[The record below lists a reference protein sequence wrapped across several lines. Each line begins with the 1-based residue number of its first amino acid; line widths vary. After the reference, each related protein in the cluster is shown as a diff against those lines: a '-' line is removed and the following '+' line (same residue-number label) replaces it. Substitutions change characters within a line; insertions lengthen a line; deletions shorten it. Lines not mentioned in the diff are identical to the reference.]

1 MSPLTH
7 PTALP
12 RATHGSPDRPLR
24 IGDIEIPCYVLDRLD
39 DHGQPMR
46 VIVQQGMLGAL
57 QIAQANRERLR
68 RFVEGNRIKPFISE
82 ELFKRISNPIR
93 FRPTRGR
100 IEAYGYEATVLA
112 DLCDAVLEAWMKGML
127 EKRQEHIAL
136 RASVLIR
143 GFAKVGI
150 IALVD
155 EATGYQADRDR
166 NELHKILAA
175 YISPDLMTWT
185 QRFPEVFYQE
195 MFRLQGW
202 DISQRKGGR
211 APMKAGELTA
221 QIVYEKL
228 PHGVLTE
235 LRRRNPVV
243 DPEKHRRR
251 NKHHQ
256 YLSPDIGHDHLEKHI
271 IKVVTLMQAS
281 DTWRDFLRSLHRVI
295 PTPEPLGPLFE
306 RGVN

>member
-1 MSPLTH
+1 MSPSDDH
-7 PTALP
+7 TALP

-24 IGDIEIPCYVLDRLD
+24 IGEIEIPCYVLDDQR
-39 DHGQPMR
+39 R
-46 VIVQQGMLGAL
+46 VIVNSGMLGAL
-57 QIAQANRERLR
+57 VMSRGSSRTSRGDRLV
-68 RFVEGNRIKPFISE
+68 RFIHGKRINPFISQS
-82 ELFKRISNPIR
+82 LQDVISEPIR
-93 FRPTRGR
+93 FSTRRGL
-100 IEAYGYEATVLA
+100 ANGYEATVLV
-112 DLCDAVLEAWMKGML
+112 DLCDAIFEAHKRGALEN
-127 EKRQEHIAL
+127 RQLHIAE
-136 RASVLIR
+136 RAEILLR

-175 YISPDLMTWT
+175 YISPDLMPWT
-185 QRFPEVFYQE
+185 QRFPENFYQE

-202 DISQRKGGR
+202 DFSQRKGGR

-228 PHGVLTE
+228 PHGVLAE

-243 DPEKHRRR
+243 NPETHRRR

-256 YLSPDIGHDHLEKHI
+256 YLSDKIGHDHLDKHL
-271 IKVVTLMQAS
+271 IKVVTLMQNS
-281 DTWRDFLRSLHRVI
+281 DTWDQFLRSLHKVI
-295 PTPEPLGPLFE
+295 PTPEPQGPLFE
-306 RGVN
+306 TQTR